1 MASLRRKTNTRYWIA
16 CYTDASGVQRQS
28 STKELSRPKA
38 MKIAERFEAA
48 YQQKMTEAQA
58 RKVIADIYET
68 VRGEKLHHATT
79 RTFLTGWLASKEHE
93 IANGSRKRYTNAVDK
108 LIGFLGPRA
117 DTDIAYVEKKD
128 ILALRDQTA
137 EALTA
142 STANTD
148 IKILRIA
155 FTQAVNDGL
164 RLDNPAKAIK
174 ALKIRKE
181 PGEPSRRPFTED
193 ELKKLHAVLTGEWL
207 GIVLF
212 GLYTG
217 QRLGDIATLHWST
230 VKIDQQLI
238 DFQTGKT
245 DRHIENFIAASLF
258 EWLQT
263 TPADKRK
270 GPIFPIAS
278 AAKIDADGD
287 SRRLSAQFHAL
298 LVKAG
303 LAEKRSKK
311 NTGRGHS
318 VKRKVSELSFHSLRH
333 TLNSM
338 LKKLGVP
345 EAVVRDIIG
354 HDSELVSRAYTHIDS
369 ASKKAA
375 MEKLPK
381 LL

>member
-16 CYTDASGVQRQS
+16 CFTDANGIQRQV
-28 STKELSRPKA
+28 STKEISRAKA
-38 MKIAERFEAA
+38 QKIAEKFESAWRG
-48 YQQKMTEAQA
+48 KMTEAQA
-58 RKVIADIYET
+58 RKVLADIYET
-68 VRGEKLHHATT
+68 VRGEKLLHATT
-79 RTFLTGWLASKEHE
+79 RTFLTNWLSSKAHE
-93 IANGSRKRYTNAVDK
+93 MANGSLKRYQNAVDK
-108 LIGFLGPRA
+108 LLDYLGPRA
-117 DTDIAYVEKKD
+117 DTDIAYVDKKD
-128 ILALRDQTA
+128 LLTLRDQTA
-137 EALTA
+137 AALTA

-148 IKILRIA
+148 LKILRIA

-174 ALKIRKE
+174 ALRIRKE
-181 PGEPSRRPFTED
+181 PGEPSRRPFTDD
-193 ELKKLHAVLTGEWL
+193 ELKKLQAVLTGEWL
-207 GIVLF
+207 GMFLF

-217 QRLGDIATLHWST
+217 QRLGDIATLHWNK
-230 VKIDQQLI
+230 VDLGQRLI
-238 DFQTGKT
+238 DFRTSKT
-245 DRHIENFIAASLF
+245 DRLIVNFLADPLF
-258 EWLQT
+258 DWLQA
-263 TPADKRK
+263 TPEDKRK
-270 GPIFPIAS
+270 GPIFPQAS
-278 AAKIDADGD
+278 QEKFDANGE
-287 SRRLSAQFHAL
+287 SRRLSAKFYAW

-333 TLNSM
+333 TLNSW

-369 ASKKAA
+369 ASKQAA

-381 LL
+381 L